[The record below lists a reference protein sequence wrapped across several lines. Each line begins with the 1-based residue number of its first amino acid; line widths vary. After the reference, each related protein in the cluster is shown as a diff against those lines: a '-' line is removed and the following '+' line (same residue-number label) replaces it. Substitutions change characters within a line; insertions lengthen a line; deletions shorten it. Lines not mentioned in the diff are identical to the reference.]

1 MEHDLMWVLVREVD
15 VLASAGTQLP
25 RRMHAEA
32 EWRARCSDY
41 LRTRLMC
48 HAGAPATTEVIWPLA
63 CRAREEPDAFWAIVQ
78 RVRTAFDHALVSV
91 LNRLCELLPEAGADQ
106 MEIQLGADGDVD
118 WQEALFAMA
127 SVLLT
132 HLADRLVEEG
142 DHGEAAQPAL
152 FAADAVHDAL
162 ADLATLL
169 SDRLTEQ
176 SAFFDAGARS
186 VRVPNDSTLKSA
198 LAAGEQLL
206 LLPVRRVG
214 A

>member
-1 MEHDLMWVLVREVD
+1 MDHDLIWVLVREVD
-15 VLASAGTQLP
+15 VLASAGTQPP
-25 RRMHAEA
+25 RCALA
-32 EWRARCSDY
+32 QAQWRAECSDY

-48 HAGAPATTEVIWPLA
+48 HAGALATSEVIWPLA
-63 CRAREEPDAFWAIVQ
+63 CRAREEPDAFRAIIQ
-78 RVRTAFDHALVSV
+78 RLRTTFNHALASV
-91 LNRLCELLPEAGADQ
+91 LNRLCELLPEAGAEQ
-106 MEIQLGADGDVD
+106 MEIPLGADGDID
-118 WQEALFAMA
+118 WQEALFALA

-132 HLADRLVEEG
+132 YLADRLVERG
-142 DHGEAAQPAL
+142 DHGEGAHPVL

-162 ADLATLL
+162 AELATLL

-176 SAFFDAGARS
+176 SVFFDAGAYS
-186 VRVPNDSTLKSA
+186 VRMPNDSSLKSA

>member
-1 MEHDLMWVLVREVD
+1 MDHDLMWVLVREAD
-15 VLASAGTQLP
+15 VLALAGTQQP
-25 RRMHAEA
+25 RRVNAEA
-32 EWRARCSDY
+32 EWRSRCADY

-63 CRAREEPDAFWAIVQ
+63 CRAREEPDAFWAITQ
-78 RVRTAFDHALVSV
+78 RVRTTFNHALAST

-106 MEIQLGADGDVD
+106 MEIPLGADGDVD

-132 HLADRLVEEG
+132 YLADRLVDDG
-142 DHGEAAQPAL
+142 DHGDGAQLSL

-162 ADLATLL
+162 AELAMLL

-186 VRVPNDSTLKSA
+186 VRVPNDSSLKSA
-198 LAAGEQLL
+198 LAAGEQLV
-206 LLPVRRVG
+206 LLPVRRVNV
-214 A
+214 